1 MQDTGRQQPAQSSQC
16 PENQGQEDGLVSG
29 EPDRT
34 DTSHAQAST
43 MQQGQFEAQAPQANS
58 SSVGSEQQSNATT
71 PHADQGAGG
80 QPKGG
85 KPSSKGQKSKRGK
98 KDYAAWAGATA
109 ETRAIATAHL
119 EGNPDL
125 VNMSQPSHAGAQS
138 MSLLTGG

>member
-1 MQDTGRQQPAQSSQC
+1 MQEIGRQQPVQSSQC
-16 PENQGQEDGLVSG
+16 PENQGHANGLVSG
-29 EPDRT
+29 KSDHN
-34 DTSHAQAST
+34 DTSEAQAST
-43 MQQGQFEAQAPQANS
+43 TQQGQFEAQAPQNANS
-58 SSVGSEQQSNATT
+58 SSAGGEAQSNAAM
-71 PHADQGAGG
+71 PHADQVAGV

-125 VNMSQPSHAGAQS
+125 VNVSQPMHAGTQRCHC
-138 MSLLTGG
+138 